1 MANYIQLAATQQ
13 VKVGAGK
20 LYGVFVSAASIGDI
34 SIGTINATLVVY
46 DSDAKDTND
55 PKISNTI
62 TLTAGTSYLNFPA
75 GLFFS
80 KGLYIELGGT
90 SAEFTVAYE

>member
-1 MANYIQLAATQQ
+1 MANYMQLAATQQ

-20 LYGVFVSAASIGDI
+20 LYGIFVSATSSG
-34 SIGTINATLVVY
+34 TLVVY
-46 DSDAKDTND
+46 DSGAKNTSD
-55 PKISNTI
+55 PKISDTI
-62 TLTAGTSYLNFPA
+62 TVTAGSSYLDFPA

-90 SAEFTVAYE
+90 SASFTVAYE

>member
-1 MANYIQLAATQQ
+1 MANYMQLSATQQ

-20 LYGVFVSAASIGDI
+20 FYGIFVSATSSG
-34 SIGTINATLVVY
+34 TLVVY
-46 DSDAKDTND
+46 DSDAKNTSD

-80 KGLYIELGGT
+80 KGLYIVLGGS
-90 SAEFTVAYE
+90 SAQFTVAYE

>member
-1 MANYIQLAATQQ
+1 MANYMQLAATQQ

-20 LYGVFVSAASIGDI
+20 LYGIFVSATSSG
-34 SIGTINATLVVY
+34 TLVVY
-46 DSDAKDTND
+46 DSDAKSTSD

-62 TLTAGTSYLNFPA
+62 TLTAGASYLNFPA

-80 KGLYIELGGT
+80 KGLYIVLGGT
-90 SAEFTVAYE
+90 SAQFTVAYE